1 MHTLTQGHDRYTGR
15 HTHSEIKNDHKSRRE
30 IRNEDETN
38 TTKKKNRGGKKAEVA
53 TENRVVLDF
62 RGEERVIKQRHR
74 LRRVEIEILEA
85 EYLMDPTWSLKQSKA
100 LAEKLKISQ
109 TKVYKWGYER
119 KKKDSRTDLSD
130 LAAAVS
136 FKS

>member
-1 MHTLTQGHDRYTGR
+1 MTQEHDGFTGR
-15 HTHSEIKNDHKSRRE
+15 HTHSEIKDNHNSSRE
-30 IRNEDETN
+30 IKNEDETN
-38 TTKKKNRGGKKAEVA
+38 TPKKKNSGGKKAKVA
-53 TENRVVLDF
+53 NEKRVVLDF
-62 RGEERVIKQRHR
+62 RGEERVINKRHR